1 MYLLEELWWGE
12 VVLMDSLLYFD
23 DAVLSLGE

>member
-12 VVLMDSLLYFD
+12 VVLMDSL
-23 DAVLSLGE
+23 